1 MFAAWLAL
9 DVGKRFGI
17 ECEHWE
23 KQVRKKGWRRGRHQA
38 GEGRL
43 ISRWH
48 WIWQRVETSCI
59 EQGALISTWIDIS
72 SVMETS
78 PFQSFTLSAST
89 PFLIFSPICLFLYSP
104 LLLSFPLFLSRFL
117 SFSFFLSLSLCFS
130 PSLSTHGRWM
140 RRRIEEGTH
149 LFDLFVSAVPR
160 GFSNVKPIR
169 NECNQAQTLGHFI
182 YLNNSLRIPT

>member
-117 SFSFFLSLSLCFS
+117 SFSLFFFLSLSFS
-130 PSLSTHGRWM
+130 LFLSFPIHSWKVDEKEDRGGNPSVRSFRVGSATRLLQRQTYTKWM
-140 RRRIEEGTH
+140 
-149 LFDLFVSAVPR
+149 
-160 GFSNVKPIR
+160 
-169 NECNQAQTLGHFI
+169 
-182 YLNNSLRIPT
+182 